1 MIPVNDFK
9 RSSKRWQSHVFG
21 VGIVVATK
29 EAILFTSKPP
39 LFEGKVVDVSMHGV
53 TIKLDVV
60 ACEHILS
67 EEV

>member
-1 MIPVNDFK
+1 
-9 RSSKRWQSHVFG
+9 
-21 VGIVVATK
+21 VATK